1 MHSVDTTNTITGLEI
16 AVIGLAGRFPGA
28 PTIESFWRNLCEG
41 VESIAFFSEQ
51 ELKAA
56 GIDASL
62 LRDPNYVKASAVLD
76 SIDLFDA
83 AFFGM
88 SPREAD
94 ITDPQQRLFLECAWE
109 ALESAGYN
117 PYQYQGAIGVYAGVG
132 LSTYA
137 SGNPQL
143 NRDFVGTADDYQAL
157 IGNQKD
163 FLTTRVAYKLGFRGP
178 CVTIQTACSTSL
190 VAVHLAVQ
198 GLISGDSDIALAGG
212 VSVRVPHKAGYLYQA
227 GGVTSSDGHC
237 RAFDAQAQGT
247 VIGSG
252 AGIVV
257 LKRLEDA
264 LADGDCIYAVIKGSA
279 INNDGALK
287 AGYMAPSVDGQSR
300 VIRSAQ
306 RVAQVEPDTIGYIE
320 THGTA
325 TSLGD
330 PIEIR
335 ALTQAFQAHTQRK
348 GFCAIGSLKTNIG
361 HLDVAAGVAGL
372 IKTILV
378 LKHRQIPASLHFGRP
393 NPAIDFVNSPFYVN
407 NVLSEWEAQGTPRR
421 AGVSAF
427 GIGGTNAHV
436 ILEETPYTEASSASR
451 PWQLLVLSARSGGS
465 LDRATANLAEHFRQ
479 HPDCHLADA
488 AYTLQTGRHVFSH
501 RRAVICRDLEEAVM
515 ALETGDPQRAYM
527 TTHDGHDHPVV
538 FMFPGGGA
546 QYIDMGRELY
556 QSEPIFREQLDHCI
570 ELLRAHIEIDL
581 RQVLYPSTAQAEEAA
596 RQLRRTSL
604 GLPMLFAIEY
614 ALARLWMSWGLKP
627 QALIGHSLGEYV
639 AACLSGVMRLEDAL
653 ALVALRGRLFE
664 QLPPGAMLSVPLSE
678 DALLPL
684 LDERLS
690 LAAING
696 PSQCVASGPVD
707 AIERLAA
714 TLAVRN
720 VDSRRLPIDV
730 AAHSA
735 MLAPIL
741 EPFAGFVT
749 TLRLQA
755 PTIPYVSNVTGTW
768 ITPAEATN
776 PHYWVRHL
784 CQTVHFSDG
793 IHQLLQDSYRLFL
806 EVGPGRTLSTL
817 VKQLPTKAAGLVAL
831 SSLRHPTN
839 QQPDS
844 AFLMMTLGR
853 LWLAGATVEWPGLY
867 THERRRRVPLPT
879 YPFERRRHWLAPLNG
894 APTHCR
900 IEDIRPGIDNG
911 TRSEQMPAL
920 RLTGEHVSPTLH
932 ERPVLPTTYV
942 ASRDRIEQTLADIW
956 QQVLGIEQVGIHDDF
971 FELGGDS
978 LQAVQVLA
986 RVRDALL
993 VDLSPHYLL
1002 QSPTIAGLAQVIT
1015 ALGKTSGAAVAQAE
1029 RMHPSLI
1036 TIRPGG
1042 DKQPLFLVHPIGG
1055 GVYIYRDLARSLG
1068 TDQAVYGLQARGFD
1082 GKSEPLTRVE
1092 DMAAHYIDALRTVQ
1106 PTGPYLLGGSSFGGV
1121 LAFEMAQQLR
1131 KRGQEIALLALID
1144 TAAPKQLLAQIAE
1157 DHEILALAIGAD
1169 AAQLSEQLQQHD
1181 LDERLRYYLD
1191 QARVTSSVPADF
1203 GLPEFRRFLP
1213 MIQGHLQAMHS
1224 YIPRLYPGSIVFF
1237 RAATRDRLNPPD
1249 PEHGWIGLATG
1260 SFEVHEIPGDH
1271 ITMNYAPHARIMAE
1285 RFNQYLELI
1294 NGGATQ
1300 PIL

>member
-1 MHSVDTTNTITGLEI
+1 MTGLEI
-16 AVIGLAGRFPGA
+16 AVIGLAGRIPGA
-28 PTIESFWRNLCEG
+28 PTIESFWRNLCEA
-41 VESIAFFSEQ
+41 VESIAFFSDE

-56 GIDASL
+56 GVAPTL
-62 LRDPNYVKASAVLD
+62 LRDPNYVKAGAVLD
-76 SIDLFDA
+76 TIDLFDA

-88 SPREAD
+88 NPREAD
-94 ITDPQQRLFLECAWE
+94 ITDPQHRLFLECAWE

-132 LSTYA
+132 MSTYA

-143 NRDFVGTADDYQAL
+143 NRDFVGTADDYQTL

-212 VSVRVPHKAGYLYQA
+212 VSVRVPHKVGYLYQA
-227 GGVTSSDGHC
+227 GGVTSPDGHC

-252 AGIVV
+252 VGIVV

-264 LADGDCIYAVIKGSA
+264 LADGDCVYAVIKGSA

-300 VIRSAQ
+300 VIRAAQ
-306 RVAQVEPDTIGYIE
+306 RIAEVEPDTIGYIE

-335 ALTQAFQAHTQRK
+335 ALTQAFQTRTQRK

-372 IKTILV
+372 IKTILA
-378 LKHRQIPASLHFGRP
+378 LKHRQIPPSLHFDRP

-407 NVLSEWEAQGTPRR
+407 TVLSEWNAQGTPRR

-436 ILEETPYTEASSASR
+436 VLEEAPYTTASSASR
-451 PWQLLVLSARSGGS
+451 PWQLLVLSARSS
-465 LDRATANLAEHFRQ
+465 AALDRATANLAEHFRQ

-501 RRAVICRDLEEAVM
+501 RRAVICRDLEDAAT
-515 ALETGDPQRAYM
+515 ALETGAPQRVYTAI
-527 TTHDGHDHPVV
+527 HDGHDHPVV

-546 QYIDMGRELY
+546 QYVDMGRELY
-556 QSEPIFREQLDHCI
+556 QSEPTFREQLDHCM
-570 ELLRAHIEIDL
+570 ELLRPHIEIDL
-581 RQVLYPSTAQAEEAA
+581 RQVLYPSAAQAEEAA

-604 GLPMLFAIEY
+604 ALPMLFAVEY
-614 ALARLWMSWGLKP
+614 SLTQLWMSWGLKP

-639 AACLSGVMRLEDAL
+639 AACLSGVMGLEDAL
-653 ALVALRGRLFE
+653 ALVALRGQLFE
-664 QLPPGAMLSVPLSE
+664 QLPQGAMLSVPLSE
-678 DALLPL
+678 EALLPL

-714 TLAVRN
+714 TLAAQD

-755 PTIPYVSNVTGTW
+755 PAMPYMSNVTGTW
-768 ITPAEATN
+768 ITAAEATD

-784 CQTVHFSDG
+784 RQTVRFSDG
-793 IHQLLQDSYRLFL
+793 INQLVQDSYRLFL

-817 VKQLPTKAAGLVAL
+817 VKQLPAKVAGLVAL
-831 SSLRHPTN
+831 SSLRHPAN

-844 AFLMMTLGR
+844 ALLMTTLGR
-853 LWLAGATVEWPGLY
+853 LWLAGAAVEWSWLY
-867 THERRRRVPLPT
+867 THERRHRVPLPT
-879 YPFERRRHWLAPLNG
+879 YPFERRRHWLAPPS
-894 APTHCR
+894 AADTHCR
-900 IEDIRPGIDNG
+900 MGDISTGIDNG
-911 TRSEQMPAL
+911 TRPEQMPDP
-920 RLTGEHVSPTLH
+920 RLTGEYDSVALH

-942 ASRDRIEQTLADIW
+942 APRDRIEQTLADIW

-978 LQAVQVLA
+978 LQAVQALA
-986 RVRDALL
+986 RIRDALP
-993 VDLSPHYLL
+993 VELSPHCLL
-1002 QSPTIAGLAQVIT
+1002 RSPTIAGLTQVIA
-1015 ALGKTSGAAVAQAE
+1015 ALGNTPGGSAAQAE
-1029 RMHPSLI
+1029 RTHSSLVN
-1036 TIRPGG
+1036 IRPGS

-1068 TDQAVYGLQARGFD
+1068 PGQAVYGLQARGFE
-1082 GKSEPLTRVE
+1082 GNSEPLTRVE
-1092 DMAAHYIDALRTVQ
+1092 DMAAHYIDALCTVQ
-1106 PTGPYLLGGSSFGGV
+1106 PSGPYLLGGSSFGGV
-1121 LAFEMAQQLR
+1121 VAYEMAQQLR
-1131 KRGQEIALLALID
+1131 ERGQEIALLALID
-1144 TAAPKQLLAQIAE
+1144 TATPKRLSAQIVDE
-1157 DHEILALAIGAD
+1157 DDLLALAIGAD
-1169 AAQLSEQLQQHD
+1169 AARLSEQLQQHAP
-1181 LDERLRYYLD
+1181 DERLRSYLD
-1191 QARVTSSVPADF
+1191 QARAAGSVPADF

-1213 MIQGHLQAMHS
+1213 MIQAHLQAMHS

-1237 RAATRDRLNPPD
+1237 RAAIRDRLNPPD
-1249 PEHGWIGLATG
+1249 PEQGWIGLATG
-1260 SFEVHEIPGDH
+1260 SFEVHEVPGDH
-1271 ITMNYAPHARIMAE
+1271 ITMNYAPHVWVMAE
-1285 RFNQYLELI
+1285 RFNQYLEMI
-1294 NGGATQ
+1294 NDVAVYNLR
-1300 PIL
+1300 P